1 MKLDFPQLKGRRFVL
16 PWLPFWIGVEKS
28 TVLGRDGSKY
38 LTRWIVY
45 LGAINLRLHKF
56 WRGDDD
62 RASHT
67 HPWWFITIPFRPYR
81 ERVYVQGEHW
91 ETRVV
96 PAWRPS
102 FRRRDFEHIVVG
114 AVRVNVDRFANGATI
129 RAWTHDPRHFYT
141 FVIAGPK
148 SNAWG
153 FYKPDGTFIPWRQY
167 K

>member
-1 MKLDFPQLKGRRFVL
+1 MKLNFPQLKGWRFVL
-16 PWLPFWIGVEKS
+16 PWLPSWIGVEKS
-28 TVLGRDGSKY
+28 TVFGRDGSKY
-38 LTRWIVY
+38 LTRWIAY
-45 LGAINLRLHKF
+45 FGCFNLRLHKF

-81 ERVYVQGEHW
+81 ERVYKQGRHW

-96 PAWRPS
+96 SAWRPH
-102 FRRRDFEHIVVG
+102 FRGRDFEHVVVD
-114 AVRVNVDRFANGATI
+114 AVR
-129 RAWTHDPRHFYT
+129 AWEENAIGITAWRHDPRPFYT

-148 SNAWG
+148 SNTWG
-153 FYKPDGTFIPWRQY
+153 FYKPDGTFVPWRLY